1 MSLRALVPF
10 VAALN
15 LAALFI
21 LGGCQDSKQAPK
33 PTRTSSGGGGGG
45 LLHEL
50 QSEMLSSSKATR
62 EGVALDVYFDVSGSS
77 TNLREPL
84 GKLLERVV
92 DTYPDAVPYTYS
104 FYGKE
109 ALLQD
114 SGVTNVQNIRRAA
127 KAWAKSKLTD
137 KTTNLGQAFRRIRER
152 AEENPKTQF
161 AAIVVSDGGFEDAD
175 VARVEL
181 RKLRAVDNVR
191 VLTFVG
197 VHTGDN
203 SKLQRLSEL
212 TKSGSDEGDLAVHL
226 VTDANSDSAA
236 NGARDALR
244 ELIGNARKVD

>member
-1 MSLRALVPF
+1 MRAFVP
-10 VAALN
+10 L
-15 LAALFI
+15 LAALSVAAV
-21 LGGCQDSKQAPK
+21 LAAGGCQEKSPAPK
-33 PTRTSSGGGGGG
+33 TSRSSGGGGGGG

-50 QSEMLSSSKATR
+50 QSEMLSSNRPTR

-77 TNLREPL
+77 TNLRESL

-127 KAWAKSKLTD
+127 KAWAKSKLAD

-152 AEENPKTQF
+152 AEENPKTEF
-161 AAIVVSDGGFEDAD
+161 AAVIVSDGGFEDMDIAP
-175 VARVEL
+175 VEL
-181 RKLRAVDNVR
+181 RKLRACGNVR
-191 VLTFVG
+191 ELTFVG

-212 TKSGSDEGDLAVHL
+212 TKSKGGESGDLSIHL
-226 VTDANSDSAA
+226 VTDANGDTATQ
-236 NGARDALR
+236 GARDAIR
-244 ELIGNARKVD
+244 EFVGGARKVD